1 MIIDLKRFI
10 DQRWLFD
17 PVLSFLLGWSC
28 FCQFLKILHECH
40 SWHSWHIPRLWLG
53 DAWFWSWIR
62 IYDRYYFAVSP
73 QFIFEC
79 TVATLSTLKRN
90 LGEVFKDKSWEF
102 IPDATVSTLSL
113 LCQKIFCLATYKLFR
128 LQRIGIYRLICRIY
142 WSVLWPVLFY

>member
-1 MIIDLKRFI
+1 MEL
-10 DQRWLFD
+10 
-17 PVLSFLLGWSC
+17 
-28 FCQFLKILHECH
+28 
-40 SWHSWHIPRLWLG
+40 
-53 DAWFWSWIR
+53 
-62 IYDRYYFAVSP
+62 DRYYFAVSP

-128 LQRIGIYRLICRIY
+128 LQRIGIYRLFMQDLLI
-142 WSVLWPVLFY
+142 SFVLLKKSLPVFKRGVFK